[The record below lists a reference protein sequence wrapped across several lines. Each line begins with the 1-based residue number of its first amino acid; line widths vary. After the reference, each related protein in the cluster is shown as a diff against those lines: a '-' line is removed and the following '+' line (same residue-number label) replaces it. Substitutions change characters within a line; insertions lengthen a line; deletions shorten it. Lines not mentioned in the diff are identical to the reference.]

1 MIEYYLTSQVTAIIY
16 TKINV
21 QEIEGEQAEKII
33 RQELACLIQGRGPN

>member
-1 MIEYYLTSQVTAIIY
+1 VTAIIC

-33 RQELACLIQGRGPN
+33 RKALACLIQMTITKLIAW